1 MPVFWVFFALSITY
15 LHAEVFHYFC
25 TTFPFVTSTLSSHF
39 TSSSNSVN
47 CLHVLLREYGVVMR
61 PDWQQVLEKVIAMDN
76 ADNLIC
82 LFELLLTED
91 ERHAIAGRLR
101 VFQLLLDGQLSQRQ
115 IAAEYGVSIATITRC
130 SNYLKNMSPE
140 LRQRISALI
149 Q

>member
-1 MPVFWVFFALSITY
+1 
-15 LHAEVFHYFC
+15 
-25 TTFPFVTSTLSSHF
+25 
-39 TSSSNSVN
+39 
-47 CLHVLLREYGVVMR
+47 MR

-101 VFQLLLDGQLSQRQ
+101 VFQLLLEGQLSQRQ
-115 IAAEYGVSIATITRC
+115 IAAEYEVSIATITRC